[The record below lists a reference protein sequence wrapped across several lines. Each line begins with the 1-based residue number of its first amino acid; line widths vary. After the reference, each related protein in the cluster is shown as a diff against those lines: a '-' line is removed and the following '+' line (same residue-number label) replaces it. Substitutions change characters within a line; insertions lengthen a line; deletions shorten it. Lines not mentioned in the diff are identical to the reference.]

1 METLITHGIK
11 ITVDPQFEPLHS
23 NALENKYL
31 YSYHIII
38 ENLSEYTVQL
48 LSRHWLIFDSI
59 GVKREVKGDGVIG
72 QQPILQPGQLHEY
85 SSWCPLTTALGRMQG
100 SYLMRRLKDQSTF
113 KVKIPPF
120 ALLAPVKLN

>member
-1 METLITHGIK
+1 METLITNGIK

-59 GVKREVKGDGVIG
+59 GLKREVKGDGVIG

-100 SYLMRRLKDQSTF
+100 SYLMRRLNDQSTF
-113 KVKIPPF
+113 KVEIPPF

>member
-1 METLITHGIK
+1 METLITNGIK
-11 ITVDPQFEPLHS
+11 ITVHPQFEPMHS

-31 YSYHIII
+31 YSYHIVI

-48 LSRHWLIFDSI
+48 LSRHWVIFDSI

-100 SYLMRRLKDQSTF
+100 SYLMRKLNDKSTF
-113 KVKIPPF
+113 KVEIPVF
-120 ALLAPVKLN
+120 ELLAPVKLN